1 MPSFDRQRLWRDC
14 AATVSLAL
22 PLVAGQLSGVG
33 MTVVDT
39 MLAGH
44 LDAHTLGAVS
54 VGANFWVLAYVAALG
69 VMLALSPSVAQ
80 LAGAQRHGEIGALF
94 RQALWLAAGMGV
106 VLFFAVRVCVPFF
119 LEWIGVDP
127 SLRADAQGFVRAI
140 SWGAPALCGY
150 LALRGASE
158 GVGLTKPTMYFG
170 LLGLVLLAP
179 IGWALMYGRL
189 GFAPYGAAGCGAATA
204 IALWLQFFALL
215 AWLYWRPVYRR
226 QQLFARWDQPDL
238 KMILQLL
245 RIGVP
250 MGVSV
255 FMEASLFAVVAL
267 ILAGFGETTASSHQI
282 ALNVSAVCFMLPLG
296 LALAITVRVGN
307 AVGRGDERG
316 VRYAGYAGI
325 ALCIATQ
332 FISAGAMLLVP
343 ERIAALYTSD
353 AAVISLAAQ
362 LLILAGLFQFSDGIQ
377 VASNGALRGLKDTRV
392 PMLITVLAYWGI
404 GMPVGWYLTFSLDMG
419 ARGMWIGLIA
429 GLSAAAVLLFLR
441 FNRQAAR
448 GRWQQAARPAG
459 VSLADTGH
467 NMPH

>member
-1 MPSFDRQRLWRDC
+1 MSTIDRQRLTRECTD
-14 AATVSLAL
+14 TVRLAL

-33 MTVVDT
+33 MTVIDT

-69 VMLALSPSVAQ
+69 VMMALSPSVAQ
-80 LAGAQRHGEIGALF
+80 LNGARRHGEIGALF

-106 VLFFAVRVCVPFF
+106 VLFFAVRVCAPYF
-119 LEWIGVDP
+119 LDWIGVDP

-150 LALRGASE
+150 FALRGASE
-158 GVGLTKPTMYFG
+158 GVGLTRPTMYFG
-170 LLGLVLLAP
+170 LLGLALLAP

-204 IALWLQFFALL
+204 LVIWLQFAALL
-215 AWLYWRPVYRR
+215 GWLYWRPVYRR
-226 QQLFARWDQPDL
+226 LHLFARWDRPDFAA
-238 KMILQLL
+238 IGQLL

-250 MGVSV
+250 MGVAV

-267 ILAGFGETTASSHQI
+267 VLAGFGETTASSHQI
-282 ALNVSAVCFMLPLG
+282 ALNVSAVCFMVPLG

-325 ALCIATQ
+325 ALCVATQ
-332 FISAGAMLLVP
+332 FVSAGAMLLLP
-343 ERIAALYTSD
+343 AQIAALYTSD
-353 AAVISLAAQ
+353 AAVIALAAQ
-362 LLILAGLFQFSDGIQ
+362 LLVLAGLFQFSDGIQ

-392 PMLITVLAYWGI
+392 PMVITIVAYWVI
-404 GMPVGWYLTFSLDMG
+404 GMPVGWYLAFRADFG
-419 ARGMWIGLIA
+419 ARGMWMGLIA
-429 GLSAAAVLLFLR
+429 GLSTAAVLLFLR
-441 FNRQAAR
+441 FRRQAAR
-448 GRWQQAARPAG
+448 GRWQGATLALGTG
-459 VSLADTGH
+459 VPDPGH
-467 NMPH
+467 NKH